1 MKQKFEFNGIEFNK
15 VPKSKMVP
23 YEDGSVIDLAYA
35 NYSTLKKSKQSIH
48 LEKIG
53 NSWIAS
59 IWNNKDWSI
68 VKKSRKYLSYEKAL
82 KNVLERSNV
91 KYVKENNKDV
101 KNYFSMKLVDT
112 KITIALIIA
121 ITSLVI
127 FFSYH
132 LFFSPMAQCVKSL
145 QKDDYRMQ
153 DHIAKIACMSNFGI
167 K

>member
-91 KYVKENNKDV
+91 KYVKEGKTGN
-101 KNYFSMKLVDT
+101 
-112 KITIALIIA
+112 
-121 ITSLVI
+121 
-127 FFSYH
+127 
-132 LFFSPMAQCVKSL
+132 
-145 QKDDYRMQ
+145 
-153 DHIAKIACMSNFGI
+153 
-167 K
+167 